1 MRVVVTGGTGFIGSH
16 LVERLSSNGARVVV
30 PVRKGRRTA
39 LPSDS
44 PAEFVPMD
52 HDEIGRRGDLLKGVD
67 VVVHLAAVRGSG
79 WSIDD
84 RQIYD
89 INVRLTGDLV
99 KAAASQDV
107 SHFIYVSS
115 VSVYGHPSGGPINED
130 YPRSP
135 VTRYGASKC
144 EAEQLVTETSESRR
158 LPVTIVRPV
167 ITYGP
172 RDTWG
177 MVTKLTR
184 LIHSGRFALVGS
196 GENRIHLIYID
207 DLIDG
212 LMLAISHPPAGTRT
226 YILASDQP
234 VSVNQLTATVAEA
247 LSRPIGRVRVPAS
260 LARFTGWVLEWLY
273 RWCRIRQE
281 PLVTRDKVDLMTRDR
296 FFDTARARAELGFA
310 PRTGYQEGLRR
321 TVDWLVASGGIQPDK
336 SASRKQ

>member
-16 LVERLSSNGARVVV
+16 LVERLSNHGARVIV
-30 PVRKGRRTA
+30 PVRKGLT

-44 PAEFVPMD
+44 PAEFIPMD
-52 HDEIGRRGDLLKGVD
+52 HDEIGRRDDLLKGVD
-67 VVVHLAAVRGSG
+67 AVVHLAAIRGSG
-79 WSIDD
+79 WSFDD
-84 RQIYD
+84 RQIHD
-89 INVRLTGDLV
+89 TNVCLTADLV
-99 KAAASQDV
+99 KAAASRDV
-107 SHFIYVSS
+107 SHFVYVSS

-135 VTRYGASKC
+135 VTRYGASKYR
-144 EAEQLVTETSESRR
+144 AEQLVTETSEKQR
-158 LPVTIVRPV
+158 LPATIVRPV

-177 MVTKLTR
+177 MVTKLAR
-184 LIHSGRFALVGS
+184 LIHSGRFALVGT

-212 LMLAISHPPAGTRT
+212 LMLAISHPPAGTKT
-226 YILASDQP
+226 YILAADQP
-234 VSVNQLTATVAEA
+234 VSMKRLIAILGEA
-247 LSRPIGRVRVPAS
+247 LSRPVGRVRVPAPF
-260 LARFTGWVLEWLY
+260 AWFTGLVLESLY

-296 FFDTARARAELGFA
+296 FFDIARARAELGFA
-310 PRTGYQEGLRR
+310 PRTGCQEGLRR
-321 TVDWLVASGGIQPDK
+321 TMDWLMVSGNIRPNK